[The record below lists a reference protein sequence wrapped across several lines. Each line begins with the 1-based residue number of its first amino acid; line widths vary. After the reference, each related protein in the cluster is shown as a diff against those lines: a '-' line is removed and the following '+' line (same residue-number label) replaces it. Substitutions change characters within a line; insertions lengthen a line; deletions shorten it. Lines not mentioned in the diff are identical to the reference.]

1 MSGFIYLYLGSLG
14 SKCRYKCTIRLY
26 GRDFPLALCQENDL
40 QENIWCLILPI
51 YVSSFRVV
59 VTVVQFTRVFAV
71 PGPGMFLF
79 AAVHFW
85 IFHYLQAC
93 F

>member
-1 MSGFIYLYLGSLG
+1 MFVSIYLYLGSLG
-14 SKCRYKCTIRLY
+14 SKCGYNYTIRLY

-40 QENIWCLILPI
+40 QENMWCLILRI
-51 YVSSFRVV
+51 DVSSFRVV
-59 VTVVQFTRVFAV
+59 PVIQFTRVFGV
-71 PGPGMFLF
+71 PGPGMFIF
-79 AAVHFW
+79 ATVHFW